1 MFRLQRLMCSQ
12 NSLPSNN
19 FLTTSY
25 KDSPYTSLIPFNK
38 GILLRAGSQFY
49 IKENWNNFCT
59 TELVINCIISTFAL
73 FK

>member
-49 IKENWNNFCT
+49 ITENWNNRFRC
-59 TELVINCIISTFAL
+59 LCKIHRN
-73 FK
+73 